1 MRRVPVIAVTLTV
14 MMLAACAPV
23 SEVGTMSAP
32 ETGSAAAGTVPPTPA
47 SPTPQASVPVAP
59 ATPQA
64 DAPAPTPD
72 RLELPSLGVDMRVQP
87 VGVEGRG
94 EMQIPERPSVAG
106 WYRFGMAPAD
116 DRGTTVIAAHVDDR
130 VYGIGPLAKLRE
142 AREGDVVTVTD
153 ADGTATDYVTESV
166 TYIPRAELPVEEL
179 FTREGPRTL
188 AVITCGGDFDQQT
201 RTYSDN
207 VVLIARARS

>member
-1 MRRVPVIAVTLTV
+1 MRRVHLIAVILTV

-23 SEVGTMSAP
+23 SEAGMPPASGTGPGA
-32 ETGSAAAGTVPPTPA
+32 TGTVSPTPA
-47 SPTPQASVPVAP
+47 APPPQASVPVAP

-64 DAPAPTPD
+64 VVRAPAPD
-72 RLELPSLGVDMRVQP
+72 RLAVASLDVDMPVEP
-87 VGVEGRG
+87 VGVKDSG

-116 DRGTTVIAAHVDDR
+116 AQGTTVIAAHVDDR
-130 VYGIGPLAKLRE
+130 EYGIGPLARLRD

-153 ADGTATDYVTESV
+153 AEGAVTEYVTESV
-166 TYIPRAELPVEEL
+166 TYIPRAELPVDEL
-179 FTREGPRTL
+179 FAREGPRML
-188 AVITCGGDFDQQT
+188 AVITCGGDFDQRT